1 MRGSQMD
8 DVAPITPVPGGLT
21 RPGLDV
27 PRLLCARDRA
37 LEFEAESQAANTRR
51 AYDSDWVAFA
61 AWCAEVGADPLPA
74 SWELLAMYVSE
85 KAALTGPGGRWRYA
99 PSTISRWVTS
109 INGRHS
115 MEGLPKPGADRRFQ
129 AVLDGIRRDHSR
141 PPRRMAPLLLAEL
154 RQAVTSIETTVYPAG
169 VIGVRDQ
176 AILVFGFAGAF
187 RRSELVDLQLDD
199 VSRHPEDGL
208 HVRVRRSKTDQEGE
222 GRVKG
227 LPYGA
232 SPATCP
238 PCVWVRW
245 LRVLAA
251 SSSRPA
257 LMAVLRDTRLDTH
270 VCRGPVPQLPVPGS
284 APLFRAMV
292 KGGTVTD
299 RPMSGHAVNE
309 LLKRRVAAVGLDP
322 ARFGGHSMRAGFV
335 TQALRAGASTSEV
348 MRQTLHRDPAM
359 VEVYAREYDPLQGNA
374 VTRLGL

>member
-1 MRGSQMD
+1 MD
-8 DVAPITPVPGGLT
+8 DVAPIIPESGGLT
-21 RPGLDV
+21 RPELDLQ
-27 PRLLCARDRA
+27 RLSDARDRA
-37 LEFEAESQAANTRR
+37 LEFEAESQAPNTRR
-51 AYDSDWVAFA
+51 AYESDWAAFES
-61 AWCAEVGADPLPA
+61 WCSEVGADPLPA

-85 KAALTGPGGRWRYA
+85 KAALTGKDGWTYA

-115 MEGLPKPGADRRFQ
+115 LEGLPKPGADRRFQ

-154 RQAVTSIETTVYPAG
+154 RQVVSAIETGTYPAG

-176 AILVFGFAGAF
+176 AVLVIGFAGAF
-187 RRSELVDLQLDD
+187 RRSELVGLLLDD
-199 VSRHPEDGL
+199 VVRHPEDGL

-232 SPATCP
+232 NPATCP
-238 PCVWVRW
+238 PCAWVRW
-245 LRVLAA
+245 LQVLAA
-251 SSSRPA
+251 ARSRPA
-257 LMAVLRDTRLDTH
+257 LMAVLRDISLDTH
-270 VCRGPVPQLPVPGS
+270 VCRGPVPQLQDPGAS
-284 APLFRAMV
+284 PLFRAMV

-348 MRQTLHRDPAM
+348 MRQTFHRDPAM
-359 VEVYAREYDPLQGNA
+359 VEVYAREYDPLKGNA